1 MAKIFSYQKV
11 TDAHTTYTL
20 REPDFQA
27 AAEADRITELC
38 TIDGV
43 TYVSVPDTV
52 ILPEQP
58 KEISVKEVTLTDA
71 LAEAIK
77 AASPHVA
84 LVNERVVT
92 KIREKYSVNDEL
104 KMLRVGPSNET
115 DAYND
120 HVEACRAWGRAE
132 KERLGLTPNPR
143 QEAWL
148 TSVKNPDIVI
158 TDKVQ
163 TFVEP
168 IIEEVIVLK

>member
-1 MAKIFSYQKV
+1 MPKIYKYRKI
-11 TDAHTTYTL
+11 TDAFTTHFL
-20 REPDFQA
+20 REPDSVSA
-27 AAEADRITELC
+27 RDEDRITDLC
-38 TIDGV
+38 TIDGM

-52 ILPEQP
+52 VLPAQP
-58 KEISVKEVTLTDA
+58 KEIAVKEATLTDA
-71 LAEAIK
+71 LAEEIK

-84 LVNERVVT
+84 LVNERVVA
-92 KIREKYSVNDEL
+92 KIRAKYTVDDEF
-104 KMLRVGPSNET
+104 KMLRMGPSHET

-120 HVEACRAWGRAE
+120 HVETCRAWGRSE

-148 TSVKNPDIVI
+148 TSAKNPDIVI

-168 IIEEVIVLK
+168 IIEEVILK